1 MDETLKIFSTEIK
14 ENHVS
19 AIYSKNYH
27 SLHTEYLEMQREWLF
42 RAYSQFKDLDK
53 YFILISLVK
62 KTMAAYNDYLLKY
75 SWDDFFSAKEVELQK
90 FSIVDISKEL
100 CMSKETARRKI
111 LELEKEGV
119 LSKDKKSVRIKR
131 DGYEFQKPINTV
143 KTMGKL
149 LSQFS
154 KKLYENKIINQ
165 HITSN
170 EFSDLIKKNYTQCWT
185 YFLDFQIEFMTE
197 FKRDFFTD
205 YETFSIWTVIV
216 YNQNLHFN
224 NKIKG
229 DKNYIKFL
237 DSMSDESQRF
247 SKELLGL
254 TGSFGLNAMTIS
266 DLTGIP
272 RPTVIRKLRI
282 LVRDKFIT
290 KNESNLYSILVNTKT
305 TVDVEKLRIKNMY
318 RISSM
323 LCKLLNT
330 VRLNLKKN

>member
-1 MDETLKIFSTEIK
+1 
-14 ENHVS
+14 
-19 AIYSKNYH
+19 
-27 SLHTEYLEMQREWLF
+27 
-42 RAYSQFKDLDK
+42 
-53 YFILISLVK
+53 
-62 KTMAAYNDYLLKY
+62 
-75 SWDDFFSAKEVELQK
+75 
-90 FSIVDISKEL
+90 
-100 CMSKETARRKI
+100 
-111 LELEKEGV
+111 
-119 LSKDKKSVRIKR
+119 
-131 DGYEFQKPINTV
+131 
-143 KTMGKL
+143 
-149 LSQFS
+149 
-154 KKLYENKIINQ
+154 
-165 HITSN
+165 
-170 EFSDLIKKNYTQCWT
+170 
-185 YFLDFQIEFMTE
+185 MTE

-272 RPTVIRKLRI
+272 RPTVIRKLRS
-282 LVRDKFIT
+282 LVKDKFIT